1 MMKYEHKSE
10 PLLSRG
16 LFLLRLGRHVLFALG
31 ILLLFLLIGTLGYH
45 YFVNLPWLDA
55 TLNASMILSGMGP
68 VDTISNSAGKQF
80 ATVYALLSGL
90 VFALTTGIIIS
101 PIVHRVFHSLHFKED
116 E

>member
-1 MMKYEHKSE
+1 MLRYENKSE
-10 PLLSRG
+10 PLLPRW
-16 LFLLRLGRHVLFALG
+16 LFLLRLGRHVLLALG
-31 ILLLFLLIGTLGYH
+31 ILLLFLVIGALGYH

-68 VDTISNSAGKQF
+68 VDPISNSLGKEF

-116 E
+116 D